1 MSDKPAKSQ
10 VGVAWM
16 AQVTRWPIDYYR
28 MAAALHHL
36 NERVALSSN
45 APPASVLACASLI
58 AQATIDVLME
68 RFEFEDEVID
78 VYRPLPE
85 TPFDRVGRY
94 RRPVPK
100 PT

>member
-1 MSDKPAKSQ
+1 MPDVQAAPVDAANPWLERSENVLSDKPAKSQ

-45 APPASVLACASLI
+45 APTLARTL
-58 AQATIDVLME
+58 
-68 RFEFEDEVID
+68 
-78 VYRPLPE
+78 
-85 TPFDRVGRY
+85 
-94 RRPVPK
+94 
-100 PT
+100 